1 MKLYDKNAVAKFL
14 DMTPKNVERL
24 TQKGIL
30 QTKQGNLYALAETN
44 RAYIK
49 YLRDRNPESQEA
61 VDLNEERAKLTKT
74 KRLNEELDLAVKKGE
89 LHRSEDIEKVMT
101 AMLINFKSRLSAIPA
116 EEADKLAAM
125 TDKAKIFLYL
135 NDKIKVFIE
144 KESASD
150 DVPFGESIPEEMQV
164 DQEDENSIELA
175 PGAVIDLGEG
185 EKANMVNPGRP
196 NPNFDPFVIAVLK
209 QIGAALEIPY
219 EILIMAFSSNYS
231 ASRAAILEFFKVVKM
246 YRAWFVADFCQPIYE
261 EWLSEAVAKGRIKAP
276 GFFTDPIIKDA
287 YCSAEWTGPS
297 AGQLDPTK
305 EVEAAEKRV
314 QGGYS
319 TREREARELTGT
331 DFYKNIK
338 QRKREEELLKEVT
351 GGAKTDTQTVENING
366 REESDTENNPDND
379 GGQTEEETEE

>member
-125 TDKAKIFLYL
+125 T
-135 NDKIKVFIE
+135 
-144 KESASD
+144 
-150 DVPFGESIPEEMQV
+150 
-164 DQEDENSIELA
+164 
-175 PGAVIDLGEG
+175 
-185 EKANMVNPGRP
+185 
-196 NPNFDPFVIAVLK
+196 
-209 QIGAALEIPY
+209 
-219 EILIMAFSSNYS
+219 
-231 ASRAAILEFFKVVKM
+231 
-246 YRAWFVADFCQPIYE
+246 
-261 EWLSEAVAKGRIKAP
+261 
-276 GFFTDPIIKDA
+276 
-287 YCSAEWTGPS
+287 
-297 AGQLDPTK
+297 
-305 EVEAAEKRV
+305 
-314 QGGYS
+314 
-319 TREREARELTGT
+319 
-331 DFYKNIK
+331 
-338 QRKREEELLKEVT
+338 
-351 GGAKTDTQTVENING
+351 
-366 REESDTENNPDND
+366 EESWHLTRGCSTICCRMRKIQKRQPVWRKPMRY
-379 GGQTEEETEE
+379 GKIPKSRSQRS